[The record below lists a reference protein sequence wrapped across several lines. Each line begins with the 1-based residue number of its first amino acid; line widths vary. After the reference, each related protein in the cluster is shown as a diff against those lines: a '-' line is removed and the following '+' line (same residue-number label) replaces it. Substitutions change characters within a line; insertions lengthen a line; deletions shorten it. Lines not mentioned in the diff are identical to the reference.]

1 MKLSP
6 TFLKFAAACAV
17 LSALTT
23 LAVHVLPELWADV
36 NTFEK
41 QLQLRNNSYYFAR
54 LWVVI
59 LHCILVVVSMYAIAL
74 LRFRATPALAGLG
87 FLSFIVFGFTEMLR
101 TSLGIF
107 VLNRTWRAG
116 YVAATDDGARSWL
129 RAAIE
134 TYSGV
139 NDSLFFLFYL
149 AFLLGIFCYGL
160 SLATAKGLDRQVGWL
175 FLLWTALNVP
185 ALIDNVAGIESM
197 SRWFNWVGPY
207 FQPFARIA
215 IGFWLWKKSNA
226 FSKVSAS

>member
-1 MKLSP
+1 
-6 TFLKFAAACAV
+6 
-17 LSALTT
+17 
-23 LAVHVLPELWADV
+23 
-36 NTFEK
+36 
-41 QLQLRNNSYYFAR
+41 
-54 LWVVI
+54 
-59 LHCILVVVSMYAIAL
+59 MYAIAL

-116 YVAATDDGARSWL
+116 SVTATDDGARSWL

-139 NDSLFFLFYL
+139 NDFLFFLFYL
-149 AFLLGIFCYGL
+149 TFLLGILCYGL

-185 ALIDNVAGIESM
+185 PSSTVLRGLNRCRGGSIGLG
-197 SRWFNWVGPY
+197 RTFNRLPGS
-207 FQPFARIA
+207 Q
-215 IGFWLWKKSNA
+215 
-226 FSKVSAS
+226 

>member
-6 TFLKFAAACAV
+6 KFLRVAAACAL

-54 LWVVI
+54 LWLVI

-116 YVAATDDGARSWL
+116 YVAATDDGERSWL

-149 AFLLGIFCYGL
+149 AFLLGILCYGL

-175 FLLWTALNVP
+175 F
-185 ALIDNVAGIESM
+185 
-197 SRWFNWVGPY
+197 
-207 FQPFARIA
+207 
-215 IGFWLWKKSNA
+215 
-226 FSKVSAS
+226 